1 MRLPFACEFVHM
13 QSSCAHVQCSLYVAC
28 TTQGA
33 CSGRDGDC
41 SDSTCTPP
49 LAHNSEETFAR
60 ARMVRAVR
68 AGASASWSH
77 SDALQRRRVR
87 RSRARLRYFEGPRV
101 CRHVIL
107 SRVLRT
113 LPWWL
118 KDPAQP
124 RASAREQGTMPG
136 YPGREPSPI
145 SQTWRSVKPH
155 FPGRPLPIGVVKCRP
170 NGLG

>member
-1 MRLPFACEFVHM
+1 
-13 QSSCAHVQCSLYVAC
+13 
-28 TTQGA
+28 
-33 CSGRDGDC
+33 
-41 SDSTCTPP
+41 
-49 LAHNSEETFAR
+49 
-60 ARMVRAVR
+60 MVRAVR
-68 AGASASWSH
+68 AGASWLH
-77 SDALQRRRVR
+77 FDVLQCRRVR

-145 SQTWRSVKPH
+145 SQTWRSVKTH
-155 FPGRPLPIGVVKCRP
+155 FGDAPPPPPGSRAASAAWGCEMPTKRPRLNEHESDSPRGSESPAIDQKSMNRRISRLARRCILETLVKCAASESRI
-170 NGLG
+170 LACQ